1 MLRQRTPPK
10 EKRIEDVYTILNRV
24 ERANCCLQ
32 PKYPERFDVMAKAVG
47 DGSEYFQNPTSR
59 AHYIR
64 YKFLQNNFLQGVQED
79 FMSCQNIERVIDS
92 VIDQGPELFRQHE
105 ITNPEE

>member
-47 DGSEYFQNPTSR
+47 DG
-59 AHYIR
+59 
-64 YKFLQNNFLQGVQED
+64 
-79 FMSCQNIERVIDS
+79 
-92 VIDQGPELFRQHE
+92 
-105 ITNPEE
+105 